1 MQEIQEFN
9 TKLSK
14 QRKSTTALIGLL
26 LASGFIASVPM
37 FSDSIKH
44 DETLYCNVRAKCKG
58 YNIKRG
64 ISFLIDRERR
74 NQLFDENIKVIKT
87 LPPENPS
94 AVSYGVLSS
103 IFLISAYGVSKGL
116 TNYQEQ
122 SIHGKFKS
130 LKIRALENDL
140 IEQTHLDLFR
150 FTKSNQAE
158 ITKQVI
164 ARQTQETIQQLKS
177 DGEIQLDH
185 LNGQLQ
191 G

>member
-87 LPPENPS
+87 LPSENPS

-103 IFLISAYGVSKGL
+103 IFLISAYGVSKSL
-116 TNYQEQ
+116 TNHQE
-122 SIHGKFKS
+122 KS
-130 LKIRALENDL
+130 
-140 IEQTHLDLFR
+140 
-150 FTKSNQAE
+150 
-158 ITKQVI
+158 
-164 ARQTQETIQQLKS
+164 
-177 DGEIQLDH
+177 
-185 LNGQLQ
+185 
-191 G
+191 